1 MKRLLLVLVA
11 TLGVATVGVLL
22 WAQQPD
28 FPAEDSG
35 DAPDHGVARLS
46 LINGNVSVA
55 QGDSGDL
62 AGAAVNAPV
71 VAGDRVLTSEGSRA
85 EVQFDGANLV
95 RLAPSTEVRMGDLR
109 YHHHQV
115 QVAQGLVTFRVLRDN
130 DAQLEIST
138 PSISVRPLR
147 QGIYRVLVRPDGTSE
162 ITVRAGEAEA
172 FSPRASERLRAG
184 QAMLARGSA
193 YDPEIQT
200 VAAYPS
206 DDWDRWNADR
216 DRFFERADAS
226 RYVSPDVYGTE
237 DLAGYGHWA
246 NDPAYG
252 WVWAPTVDPDWAPYR
267 EGRWSYI
274 DYYGWSWVS
283 YDPWGWAPYHYGRW
297 YRAPFGWAWYPGPIG
312 PRYYWRP
319 ALVGFFGWGS
329 SGFGVGYAS
338 FGFGN
343 VGWVPL
349 GPREPFRPWYGR
361 GFNGGARNFTVINNT
376 NVVNIYQNA
385 RFTNAVTSV
394 RAGDFGRTAV
404 RGNNF
409 VRASAGDLSR
419 AGMVNGQIPFAPARE
434 SRQFGSGQINTQGMP
449 RVNGNIG
456 GNTGNTGNTRFF
468 SAPAAGTGTRVQP
481 APVQPAPVQ
490 AAPQNG
496 GGWRRFEQTP
506 GGGAANVT
514 PTRPGFN
521 QPFSQPG
528 SSQLGSNQPGSNQ
541 PGSNRPGFS
550 QGGVNNSPRYG
561 GGQNYAPSNSPRE
574 QQPVRIS
581 PPIVNNRN
589 ESGFDAPRGNGFGGP
604 RPNGVGGGGFGP
616 PREPQGGS
624 GSFNAPRGNLRGGE
638 SRGGGFS
645 APAAPQRE
653 FRGGG
658 GFSAPPPS
666 QPAREFR
673 GGGGFSAPPTPQR
686 EFRGGG
692 GGGGFNAPRAP
703 QGGGGGSPRG
713 GNGGGGHNGGGRDNG
728 RR

>member
-1 MKRLLLVLVA
+1 MNEMRRLLLVA
-11 TLGVATVGVLL
+11 TLGVAAVGILL
-22 WAQQPD
+22 LAQQPD

-55 QGDSGDL
+55 QGDSSEL
-62 AGAAVNAPV
+62 AGGAANAPV
-71 VAGDRVLTSEGSRA
+71 VAGDRVLTGEGSRA
-85 EVQFDGANLV
+85 EVQFDAANLV

-109 YHHHQV
+109 YHRYQV
-115 QVAQGLVTFRVLRDN
+115 QVAQGLATFRVLRDN
-130 DAQLEIST
+130 DAQVEIST

-172 FSPRASERLRAG
+172 FSPRASESLRPG

-226 RYVSPDVYGTE
+226 RYVSPDIYGTE
-237 DLAGYGHWA
+237 DLAGYGRWA

-252 WVWAPTVDPDWAPYR
+252 SVWVPTVDPEWAPYR
-267 EGRWSYI
+267 DGRWSYI
-274 DYYGWSWVS
+274 DYYGWSWIS
-283 YDPWGWAPYHYGRW
+283 NDPWGWAPYHYGRW
-297 YRAPFGWAWYPGPIG
+297 YHAPFGWAWYPGPIG

-329 SGFGVGYAS
+329 SGFGAGYAS

-361 GFNGGARNFTVINNT
+361 GFNGGTRNFTVINNT

-385 RFTNAVTSV
+385 RFNNAVTSV

-419 AGMVNGQIPFAPARE
+419 AGMVNGQMPFAPARE
-434 SRQFGSGQINTQGMP
+434 SRQFGGGQINTQGMP
-449 RVNGNIG
+449 RVNGNSG
-456 GNTGNTGNTRFF
+456 DGRFF
-468 SAPAAGTGTRVQP
+468 SAPSAGTGTRVQP
-481 APVQPAPVQ
+481 APAQLAPVQ
-490 AAPQNG
+490 PAPQNG
-496 GGWRRFEQTP
+496 GGWRRFDQAT
-506 GGGAANVT
+506 GGGAAAVT

-521 QPFSQPG
+521 QPVSQPG
-528 SSQLGSNQPGSNQ
+528 SGQRSSSQPGFSQ
-541 PGSNRPGFS
+541 PGFS
-550 QGGVNNSPRYG
+550 QGGGNNSPRYG
-561 GGQNYAPSNSPRE
+561 GGQNYAPSNAPRE

-589 ESGFDAPRGNGFGGP
+589 ENGFDSLRGNGFGGP
-604 RPNGVGGGGFGP
+604 RPNGGGGGGFGP

-624 GSFNAPRGNLRGGE
+624 GSFNAPRGNLPSGE

-645 APAAPQRE
+645 APPAP
-653 FRGGG
+653 
-658 GFSAPPPS
+658 

-673 GGGGFSAPPTPQR
+673 GGGGGYSAPPAQQSAREFRGGGGGYSAPPAPQR

-692 GGGGFNAPRAP
+692 GGGFSAPRAP
-703 QGGGGGSPRG
+703 QGGGESRGNGGSPRG
-713 GNGGGGHNGGGRDNG
+713 NGNGGGGHSNGGGRDNG

>member
-1 MKRLLLVLVA
+1 MKRLLLVA
-11 TLGVATVGVLL
+11 TLGVAAVGILL
-22 WAQQPD
+22 LAQQPD
-28 FPAEDSG
+28 FPAAAEDSG

-55 QGDSGDL
+55 QGDSSEL

-71 VAGDRVLTSEGSRA
+71 VAGDRVLTGEGSRA
-85 EVQFDGANLV
+85 EVQFDGANVV
-95 RLAPSTEVRMGDLR
+95 RLAPSTEVRMGDLQYHR
-109 YHHHQV
+109 YQV

-130 DAQLEIST
+130 DAQIEIST
-138 PSISVRPLR
+138 PSISVHPLR

-172 FSPRASERLRAG
+172 FSPRASEPLRAG
-184 QAMLARGSA
+184 QALLARGSA

-200 VAAYPS
+200 VAAYPP

-226 RYVSPDVYGTE
+226 RYVSPDIYGTE
-237 DLAGYGHWA
+237 DLAGYGRWA

-252 WVWAPTVDPDWAPYR
+252 SVWVPTVDPDWAPYR

-274 DYYGWSWVS
+274 DYYGWSWIS

-297 YRAPFGWAWYPGPIG
+297 YHAPFGWAWYPGPIG

-329 SGFGVGYAS
+329 SGFGAGYAS

-349 GPREPFRPWYGR
+349 GPREAFRPWYGR

-376 NVVNIYQNA
+376 NVVNVYQNA

-419 AGMVNGQIPFAPARE
+419 AGMVNGQMPFAPVRE

-449 RVNGNIG
+449 RVNLPRGN

-468 SAPAAGTGTRVQP
+468 SAPSAGTGARVQA
-481 APVQPAPVQ
+481 APVQP
-490 AAPQNG
+490 APQNG
-496 GGWRRFEQTP
+496 GGWRRFEPAP
-506 GGGAANVT
+506 GGGAAAVT
-514 PTRPGFN
+514 TTRPGFN
-521 QPFSQPG
+521 QPV
-528 SSQLGSNQPGSNQ
+528 
-541 PGSNRPGFS
+541 S

-561 GGQNYAPSNSPRE
+561 SGQNYAPSNAPRE

-581 PPIVNNRN
+581 PPIVNSRN

-604 RPNGVGGGGFGP
+604 RPNGVGGGGVGP
-616 PREPQGGS
+616 TQGGS
-624 GSFNAPRGNLRGGE
+624 GSFNAPRGNLPAGE
-638 SRGGGFS
+638 SRGGGY
-645 APAAPQRE
+645 
-653 FRGGG
+653 
-658 GFSAPPPS
+658 SAPP
-666 QPAREFR
+666 A
-673 GGGGFSAPPTPQR
+673 PQR

-692 GGGGFNAPRAP
+692 GGGFSAPRAP
-703 QGGGGGSPRG
+703 QGGGESRGNGGGGAPRG